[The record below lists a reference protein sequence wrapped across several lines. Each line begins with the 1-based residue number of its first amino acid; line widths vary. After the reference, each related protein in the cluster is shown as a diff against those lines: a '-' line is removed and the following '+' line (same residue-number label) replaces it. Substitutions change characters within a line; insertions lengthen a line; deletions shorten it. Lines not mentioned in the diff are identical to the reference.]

1 MQRLTQV
8 MSSGFSLLEMVVVIA
23 ISGIVGSIL
32 MHIISTQMNAFFLQ
46 RDLTDMQWQTR
57 LAMARITREISQIR
71 TNTPADLIM
80 TPNTEITFI
89 NKAGSNIRYWLNNQQ
104 LMRNNQVLAE
114 PITNL
119 QFTHIRNN
127 GSTLATNATEVFYI
141 LVEFDAI
148 QSGSVHL
155 RNAIYPRRF

>member
-1 MQRLTQV
+1 MLRLTQV
-8 MSSGFSLLEMVVVIA
+8 KSSGFSLLEMIVVIT
-23 ISGIVGSIL
+23 ISAIVGSIL

-57 LAMARITREISQIR
+57 LAMTRITREISQIR
-71 TNTPADLIM
+71 ANTPGDLIM
-80 TPNTEITFI
+80 APNTEITFI
-89 NKAGSNIRYWLNNQQ
+89 NKAGNSIRYWLNNQQ

-114 PITNL
+114 PIANL
-119 QFTHIRNN
+119 QFTYIRND
-127 GSTLATNATEVFYI
+127 GSTLAASTTEVFYI

-155 RNAIYPRRF
+155 RNTIYPRRF